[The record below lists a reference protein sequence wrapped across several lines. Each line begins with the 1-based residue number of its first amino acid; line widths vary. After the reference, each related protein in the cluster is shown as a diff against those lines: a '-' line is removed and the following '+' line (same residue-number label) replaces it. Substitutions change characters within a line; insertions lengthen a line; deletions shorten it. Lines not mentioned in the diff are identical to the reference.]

1 MNSLHRLQHGPRALA
16 LLSDLPYPPRNGN
29 HQRYLQQ
36 LRLLAGMGFE
46 VLVVA
51 GVMRSDEGNA
61 GPIGQLE
68 STLSIP
74 PLKLTPTARLER
86 MAVFTAAALGVRVA
100 DPVGYAHRRAGF
112 DRFAL
117 AEIRRLKPDVVLM
130 RSYFSNI
137 AQEVAQTGAATIM
150 DIHDAS
156 ALLTLMLMRQNRGLA
171 KLGLAPYVAAARRSD
186 ATMRI
191 ADELWVTS
199 QREVEYFGR
208 RLPDTHQVLVP
219 NGVEVPSLPAP
230 VEHTHEMVQI
240 GDYRWPPNLLA
251 AETLVEQILPRVRE
265 HIPDASVTLISGHL
279 PADHQA
285 RWRDLPVNYLGVVD
299 DVLPFLRRAGAMV
312 FAPPTSARSPLNLK
326 VAEALALGTP
336 VAVTQAPVYWSGLRN
351 GIEAVVCDDYDE
363 LAEGIIALMQNS
375 QRRQELRQG
384 AHAWANANLSTESL
398 LGQLHQESIL
408 SPERWTERGIEHTTP
423 TSR

>member
-1 MNSLHRLQHGPRALA
+1 MNLLHNREHSPQALA

-46 VLVVA
+46 VHVVA
-51 GVMRSDEGNA
+51 GVMRSDEGNV
-61 GPIGQLE
+61 GPVGQLE
-68 STLSIP
+68 STLVIP
-74 PLKLTPTARLER
+74 PLELTLAARLER
-86 MAVFTAAALGVRVA
+86 MAVFTATALGMRVA
-100 DPVGYAHRRAGF
+100 DPIGYAHRRAGF

-117 AEIRRLKPDVVLM
+117 AEVRRLKPDVVLM

-137 AQEVAQTGAATIM
+137 SQAVAKTGAATIM

-156 ALLTLMLMRQNRGLA
+156 ALLTLMLMHQNRGLS

-186 ATMRI
+186 ATMKI

-208 RLPDTHQVLVP
+208 RLPGTHQVLVP
-219 NGVEVPSLPAP
+219 NGVEVPPLPAS
-230 VEHTHEMVQI
+230 VEHTYEMVQI
-240 GDYRWPPNLLA
+240 GDYGWPPNLLA
-251 AETLVEQILPRVRE
+251 AETLVEQILPRVRK

-279 PADHQA
+279 PVDHQA

-363 LAEGIIALMQNS
+363 LAEGIVELMQNP
-375 QRRQELRQG
+375 QHRQELRQG
-384 AHAWANANLSTESL
+384 AHAWAHSNLSTESL
-398 LGQLHQESIL
+398 LGRLSRESIL
-408 SPERWTERGIEHTTP
+408 SPGHWAARRVEPIMP
-423 TSR
+423 AS